1 DLPFEKLVEQ
11 LQPERDMSRSPI
23 FQTAFALQNAPM
35 PTMELSGLSLS
46 ILEIDS
52 GATKFDLSL
61 SMTETEEGLVGS
73 LEYNTDLL
81 DESTIVR
88 MIGHLQTLLE
98 SIVAN
103 PEIPISELQ
112 MLTQTEQHQLLVE
125 FNDTLRD
132 YPKDKC
138 VHQLFEAQALRR
150 PEAAALVFEGRE
162 LSYKELNARAN
173 KLAHYLQS
181 LGVGPEQLVGICL
194 ERSTDMVVGLL
205 GILKA
210 GGAYL
215 PLDPA
220 YPIDRLAFML
230 EDSQA
235 PVILT
240 QTRLVES

>member
-1 DLPFEKLVEQ
+1 LRTDLTGDPSFKQLMLRVRETALGAYAHQDLPFEKLVEQ
-11 LQPERDMSRSPI
+11 LQPERDMSRSPL

-125 FNDTLRD
+125 
-132 YPKDKC
+132 
-138 VHQLFEAQALRR
+138 
-150 PEAAALVFEGRE
+150 
-162 LSYKELNARAN
+162 
-173 KLAHYLQS
+173 
-181 LGVGPEQLVGICL
+181 
-194 ERSTDMVVGLL
+194 
-205 GILKA
+205 
-210 GGAYL
+210 
-215 PLDPA
+215 
-220 YPIDRLAFML
+220 
-230 EDSQA
+230 
-235 PVILT
+235 
-240 QTRLVES
+240 